1 MAKKP
6 RLGRGLSS
14 LMAAPVPVEP
24 PVEVDAPASGS
35 GAATGTRPAGSESN
49 PPAQAAPDP
58 NLKNA
63 QAAAAG
69 ADGNASGGGATSGG
83 GGGIDYIAIERIVP
97 NPHQPRQYFDPG
109 AIEALGRSIKQDG
122 LMQPIVLRPSPDDP
136 ATYELVAGERRWR
149 AASAVGIPRL
159 PAIVKDLT
167 DRQLAEWALIENLQR
182 EDLDPIEKANAFR
195 GLTDQF
201 GLSQQ
206 DIADRV
212 GIERPTVSN
221 YLRLLELP
229 EEVATL
235 IGRGPLTMGH
245 ARALLSIPNKDVQT
259 IVAAQAV
266 KEAWSVR
273 EMEKQIRAIL
283 DEAEGPAAP
292 GEARPRRRNR
302 STHLADLEEQ
312 VAAQLQTK
320 VKIKPG
326 RKKGSGTISI
336 EFYSI
341 DEFDELLTKLG
352 VQVE

>member
-24 PVEVDAPASGS
+24 PEASVEVAPTAGASPD
-35 GAATGTRPAGSESN
+35 TRPAGPESN

-58 NLKNA
+58 N
-63 QAAAAG
+63 
-69 ADGNASGGGATSGG
+69 SETSTSGDG
-83 GGGIDYIAIERIVP
+83 GQQVIDYIAVERISP
-97 NPHQPRQYFDPG
+97 NPHQPRQYFEPG
-109 AIEALGRSIKQDG
+109 AIEALGRSIQQDG
-122 LMQPIVLRPSPDDP
+122 LMQPIVLRPSPGDP
-136 ATYELVAGERRWR
+136 STYELVAGERRWR
-149 AASAVGIPRL
+149 AASAVGIARL

-195 GLTDQF
+195 GLADQF

-229 EEVATL
+229 EQVATL

-245 ARALLSIPNKDVQT
+245 ARALLSIPNQDVQT

-283 DEAEGPAAP
+283 DEAAGPAAP
-292 GEARPRRRNR
+292 GEARPSRRNR
-302 STHLADLEEQ
+302 STHLADLEQQ

-336 EFYSI
+336 EFYSV
-341 DEFDELLTKLG
+341 DEFDELLGKLG
-352 VQVE
+352 VKVE